1 MLLTQD
7 AAFKKVTSVQLSSK
21 APGMFDRD
29 GEGEAS
35 GIRVVVREGYC
46 GECRRAVIN
55 SSRLSM
61 MRPTPAW

>member
-7 AAFKKVTSVQLSSK
+7 ADFKVSSVQLSSK
-21 APGMFDRD
+21 APGKFDRD

-46 GECRRAVIN
+46 RECMRVVIN
-55 SSRLSM
+55 CSRLSTM
-61 MRPTPAW
+61 KPSPAW